1 MRDLSPSLLFDIIAA
16 DRSPRTNEEAKSMS
30 KVKLAVIGGSGVYDM
45 EALTD
50 VEERQITTP
59 FGDPSDHIVVG
70 TLSGKR
76 IAFLPRHGRGHR
88 LTPTEVPYRANIWA
102 LKSLGVERIIS
113 ISACGSMKET
123 YAPRHIVIPD
133 QIYDNTKKRDYSFFG
148 DGLVA
153 HIGIAEPFCP
163 HLRQVLFD
171 AVKRAGGTV
180 HMGGTFITIEGPRF
194 STRGES
200 NIYRSWGVDIIG
212 MTAVPEAQLA
222 REAEICYAT
231 MAHVTDY
238 DVWHETEEPV
248 SVEALLATLAANTE
262 LAQNALRGVIAK
274 LAATERDCEC
284 GSTLAAALITQRDL
298 IPAETKEK
306 LAPLVGKYLDS
317 TLSIRESLK
326 NTKGKGKTGGE

>member
-1 MRDLSPSLLFDIIAA
+1 
-16 DRSPRTNEEAKSMS
+16 MS
-30 KVKLAVIGGSGVYDM
+30 EVKLAIIGGSGVYDI
-45 EALTD
+45 EALTN
-50 VEERQITTP
+50 VEEQHISTP
-59 FGDPSDHIVVG
+59 FGDPSDAIVIG
-70 TLSGKR
+70 TLSGVR

-113 ISACGSMKET
+113 ISACGSMKEK
-123 YAPRHIVIPD
+123 YQPRHIVIPD
-133 QIYDNTKKRDYSFFG
+133 QIYDNTKNRDYSFFG

-153 HIGIAEPFCP
+153 HIGIADPFCP
-163 HLRQVLFD
+163 HLRPILG
-171 AVKRAGGTV
+171 AAAKEAGGTV

-238 DVWHETEEPV
+238 DVWHEEEEAV
-248 SVEALLATLAANTE
+248 NVEMLIAN
-262 LAQNALRGVIAK
+262 LMAN
-274 LAATERDCEC
+274 
-284 GSTLAAALITQRDL
+284 AALSKQTIAELVPLLTDERPCDCGHTLSTAIITQRDM
-298 IPAETKEK
+298 IPQDKVEQLGPIVA
-306 LAPLVGKYLDS
+306 KYFP
-317 TLSIRESLK
+317 
-326 NTKGKGKTGGE
+326 G

>member
-1 MRDLSPSLLFDIIAA
+1 M
-16 DRSPRTNEEAKSMS
+16 TE
-30 KVKLAVIGGSGVYDM
+30 VKLAVIGGSGLYDM
-45 EALTD
+45 EALID
-50 VEERQITTP
+50 VEERRIPTP
-59 FGDPSDHIVVG
+59 FGNPSDAIVIG
-70 TLSGKR
+70 TLSGTR

-113 ISACGSMKET
+113 ISACGSMQEK

-133 QIYDNTKKRDYSFFG
+133 QIYDNTKKRSYSFFG

-153 HIGIAEPFCP
+153 HLSLAEPFCP
-163 HLRQVLFD
+163 HMRQILYE
-171 AVKRAGGTV
+171 AAKRAGATV

-200 NIYRSWGVDIIG
+200 HVYRSWGMDIIG

-238 DVWHETEEPV
+238 DVWHEEEEAV
-248 SVEALLATLAANTE
+248 NVEMLIANLMANAALSKKAIAALVPLLTDDRPCDCG
-262 LAQNALRGVIAK
+262 NAL
-274 LAATERDCEC
+274 
-284 GSTLAAALITQRDL
+284 STAIITQRDR
-298 IPAETKEK
+298 IPEEK
-306 LAPLVGKYLDS
+306 IEQLGPIVAKYF
-317 TLSIRESLK
+317 R
-326 NTKGKGKTGGE
+326 

>member
-1 MRDLSPSLLFDIIAA
+1 
-16 DRSPRTNEEAKSMS
+16 MS
-30 KVKLAVIGGSGVYDM
+30 KVKLAVIGGSGVYDI
-45 EALTD
+45 ETLTD
-50 VEERQITTP
+50 IEERHISTP
-59 FGDPSDHIVVG
+59 FGDPSDSIVIG

-88 LTPTEVPYRANIWA
+88 LTPSEVPYRANIWA

-113 ISACGSMKET
+113 ISACGSMKEK

-133 QIYDNTKKRDYSFFG
+133 QVYDNTKIRDYSFFG

-153 HIGIAEPFCP
+153 HIGLADPFCP
-163 HLRQVLFD
+163 HLRQVLHE
-171 AVKRAGGTV
+171 AVEKAGGTV
-180 HMGGTFITIEGPRF
+180 HMGGTFIVIEGPRF

-238 DVWHETEEPV
+238 DVWHEEEEAV
-248 SVEALLATLAANTE
+248 NVEMLIANLMANAALSKTAIT
-262 LAQNALRGVIAK
+262 K
-274 LAATERDCEC
+274 LVPMLTDERPCDC
-284 GSTLAAALITQRDL
+284 GSAVSTAIITRRDV
-298 IPAETKEK
+298 IPKAKIEQ
-306 LAPLVGKYLDS
+306 LGPIVAKYAS
-317 TLSIRESLK
+317 
-326 NTKGKGKTGGE
+326 